1 MFMRIAW
8 VRVRPGSWSQFEV
21 RYAEQARTVPGLKG
35 RWLSRDVNDPDSIYV
50 VSLWESIELLT
61 AWEESDY
68 FRNVLMPGIAPLVEA
83 GLTVSVCE
91 VQHAQAPGMPGFA

>member
-8 VRVRPGSWSQFEV
+8 VRVRPGRWADFEV
-21 RYAEQARTVPGLKG
+21 RYADQAKTVPGLKG
-35 RWLSRDVNDPDSIYV
+35 RWLSRDVSDPDSIYV
-50 VSLWESIELLT
+50 VSLWESIESLA

-68 FRNVLMPGIAPLVEA
+68 FTTVLMPGIKPLVEA

-91 VQHAQAPGMPGFA
+91 VQHAQVPNMPDFK